1 MKRTK
6 KLTWM
11 VIVLVIIAGIT
22 TFVVMKKKNGNG
34 QYKSIPVTLGDL
46 QVKVLSTG
54 FVQPENRLEIKPQ
67 VSGRVEEVLVK
78 EGQYVKKG
86 QELAMVSSTERAAL
100 IDAAR
105 ARGTEEQKKWEA
117 YYKPM
122 PILAPINGMIILRS
136 IEPGQTFTTQDAV
149 LVMSDRLTVKAQV
162 DETDIAKVRL
172 KQKAE
177 IILDAYS
184 DKVIPAYVDQIAYEA
199 KTINN
204 VTTYIVDVLPEKT
217 PSYMLSG
224 MTANVTFLIDT
235 KTNVLL
241 LPAEAIKNKGN
252 NFYVFIKDTKSGPN
266 PVEKQIETGATD
278 GKNVEVVSGLV
289 QDEVVFIPALKTAD
303 KTKGNNPFSPF
314 KKKN

>member
-11 VIVLVIIAGIT
+11 VIVLVLVAGVV
-22 TFVVMKKKNGNG
+22 TFTIMKKKNGNG
-34 QYKSIPVTLGDL
+34 QYRSIPVTLGNI

-86 QELAMVSSTERAAL
+86 QELALVSSTERAAL

-149 LVMSDRLTVKAQV
+149 LVMSD
-162 DETDIAKVRL
+162 
-172 KQKAE
+172 
-177 IILDAYS
+177 
-184 DKVIPAYVDQIAYEA
+184 
-199 KTINN
+199 
-204 VTTYIVDVLPEKT
+204 
-217 PSYMLSG
+217 
-224 MTANVTFLIDT
+224 
-235 KTNVLL
+235 
-241 LPAEAIKNKGN
+241 
-252 NFYVFIKDTKSGPN
+252 
-266 PVEKQIETGATD
+266 
-278 GKNVEVVSGLV
+278 
-289 QDEVVFIPALKTAD
+289 
-303 KTKGNNPFSPF
+303 
-314 KKKN
+314 